1 MLAVKS
7 YCFIDYIFYITKIFV
22 MFYRLQQ
29 VFDYQDLDSS
39 DPCNT
44 GIYKKNWLPGFFLNN
59 SLQYHDLNS
68 Q

>member
-44 GIYKKNWLPGFFLNN
+44 GIYKKTDYQDFF
-59 SLQYHDLNS
+59 
-68 Q
+68 

>member
-29 VFDYQDLDSS
+29 VFDCQDLDSS
-39 DPCNT
+39 DPCNI
-44 GIYKKNWLPGFFLNN
+44 GIDKKTDYQDFF
-59 SLQYHDLNS
+59 
-68 Q
+68 